1 MHDNNVYYV
10 LGLGFEAQVLGLDL
24 GLGLCV
30 LDSNTDN
37 TTILVYRRSK
47 RSTSPNTGIVLTCAG
62 FDGKVC
68 K

>member
-1 MHDNNVYYV
+1 MDALNCARRDAVHKTFEMLTCINMAFDLCTTIFNVYHV

-37 TTILVYRRSK
+37 TSI
-47 RSTSPNTGIVLTCAG
+47 
-62 FDGKVC
+62 
-68 K
+68 